1 MMRRNRTAKA
11 KSQNSEAGTT
21 PKLDA
26 ANPGPGEPTADGGQ
40 PPARNRQPATD
51 PDLERRKSEL
61 YARLLRAVEARKSD
75 RSAYYAPSLRH
86 GLHCPDLDRSA
97 AATGE
102 NPEGLK
108 AHLRLFDRVFGGL
121 LGFASQ
127 RPKTGES
134 QKPGADH
141 RQSSNPQ
148 SPDPLPVDA
157 RSPLAPKLT
166 RALALLM
173 WLPMRLMRTQ
183 AIWERRALSYRLQ
196 ELGRWRRRYGL
207 LTPARIDRLRSDL
220 DLLFNQHLDERA
232 WLRRV
237 RRRWLL
243 LWEALFEPSAWA
255 ARLAR
260 WRRPGARKRTPASA
274 NSRLRSARR
283 GPRREVWMRRLDEL
297 PPEAIANFSP
307 GHALGAIEKRRK
319 PASVKAPEQW
329 SAWNERVA
337 RTLDRMDCRLRRAT
351 RDLFGA
357 RQPSDAELRGLVK
370 RGTLKVPE
378 TFEEFEQLVAA
389 ALGPEP
395 AVRSKGPSGPAGAG
409 AAGSLADQGAA
420 HSSSLAETASSLP
433 ACGTTPPKPVI
444 SSPFVPP
451 LRTVLSAAK
460 ELRVNCARNPALK
473 IKAMQDSS
481 SLAAPRNDRLDDFY
495 HSPLEGKARRSA
507 VRSVPK
513 KKRLNAPKLK
523 TQGVQG
529 SVAAPP
535 AANPGPAT
543 DNPPL
548 ETGPPSETA
557 NRQFAEALWQRVNF
571 FAGRADELEQLLH
584 ATLDWDTSRLP
595 RLWWRLL
602 PPDHAGECVMA
613 LLRHT
618 DARARALAARSG
630 ISLAE
635 AWRRAEAESRPP
647 APWESQGQAI
657 GGRGHEPR
665 RSRKSSVAGGK
676 PGSKTRALLEMRKF
690 MLDWLAAVD
699 YTGHHANLSVHQV
712 EVTLYDVAVY
722 CFGIHRQFLEWRP
735 VLSSVQ
741 LETRR
746 ERPEW
751 QVRVMTADGEAWV
764 KLSDGRIF
772 QPEEEQAAGVSGSSG
787 QGVQPGP
794 KRAVVG
800 SGGRWFLGKWN
811 FENRNSKFD
820 ILASG
825 F

>member
-1 MMRRNRTAKA
+1 M
-11 KSQNSEAGTT
+11 T

-26 ANPGPGEPTADGGQ
+26 ANPGLGQPTADGGQ

-51 PDLERRKSEL
+51 PDSERRKAEL
-61 YARLLRAVEARKSD
+61 YARLLRAVEARKAD

-121 LGFASQ
+121 LGFASEG
-127 RPKTGES
+127 PKTGES
-134 QKPGADH
+134 QGAGTDN
-141 RQSSNPQ
+141 RESSIANPQ
-148 SPDPLPVDA
+148 SPDPLPVGA
-157 RSPLAPKLT
+157 RSPFAPKLT

-183 AIWERRALSYRLQ
+183 AIWERRALCYRLQ
-196 ELGRWRRRYGL
+196 ELGRWRRRYGP

-232 WLRRV
+232 WLQRV

-260 WRRPGARKRTPASA
+260 WHRPGARKRAPASA
-274 NSRLRSARR
+274 NSRLRSAPRAA
-283 GPRREVWMRRLDEL
+283 RREVWMRRLDEL

-329 SAWNERVA
+329 SAWHERVA
-337 RTLDRMDCRLRRAT
+337 RTLDRMDRRLRRAT

-370 RGTLKVPE
+370 RGKLQVPE

-395 AVRSKGPSGPAGAG
+395 AVRSKGSSGRAGAG
-409 AAGSLADQGAA
+409 AAGSLARNNAV
-420 HSSSLAETASSLP
+420 HLSSLAEMASSLP
-433 ACGTTPPKPVI
+433 GCGTTPGKPVI
-444 SSPFVPP
+444 S
-451 LRTVLSAAK
+451 
-460 ELRVNCARNPALK
+460 RNLAPK
-473 IKAMQDSS
+473 MKAVRDSS
-481 SLAAPRNDRLDDFY
+481 SLAAARNDRLDDSY

-507 VRSVPK
+507 VRSVPQ

-523 TQGVQG
+523 TQGAQG
-529 SVAAPP
+529 SVDAPP
-535 AANPGPAT
+535 AANPEPAT
-543 DNPPL
+543 DNPSRAA
-548 ETGPPSETA
+548 GPPSQTA

-571 FAGRADELEQLLH
+571 FAGCADELEELLH
-584 ATLDWDTSRLP
+584 ATLDWDTSLLP

-613 LLRHT
+613 LLRQT
-618 DARARALAARSG
+618 ETRARALAARSG
-630 ISLAE
+630 ISLDE
-635 AWRRAEAESRPP
+635 AWRRAEAESRPA

-657 GGRGHEPR
+657 GGRGHE
-665 RSRKSSVAGGK
+665 RSRKSLVAGGK
-676 PGSKTRALLEMRKF
+676 PGSKMRALLEMQKF

-699 YTGHHANLSVHQV
+699 YTGHHANLSAHQA

-735 VLSSVQ
+735 QLSSVQ

-751 QVRVMTADGEAWV
+751 QVRVTAADGEAWV

-772 QPEEEQAAGVSGSSG
+772 QPEEERVAGVSGSRG

-794 KRAVVG
+794 ERAVVG
-800 SGGRWFLGKWN
+800 SGSRWFLGKSN

>member
-1 MMRRNRTAKA
+1 MRRSRTAKA
-11 KSQNSEAGTT
+11 GSQNSEAGTT
-21 PKLDA
+21 SNLDA
-26 ANPGPGEPTADGGQ
+26 ADPGPGQPTADGGQ
-40 PPARNRQPATD
+40 PSARNRQPATN
-51 PDLERRKSEL
+51 PDLERRKAEL
-61 YARLLRAVEARKSD
+61 YARLLRAVEARKAD

-102 NPEGLK
+102 NPEALK
-108 AHLRLFDRVFGGL
+108 AHLRLFDRVFGSL

-127 RPKTGES
+127 GPKAGGNQE
-134 QKPGADH
+134 PGADH
-141 RQSSNPQ
+141 RQSSTSNPQ
-148 SPDPLPVDA
+148 SPDPLPVGA

-183 AIWERRALSYRLQ
+183 AIWERRALCYRLH
-196 ELGRWRRRYGL
+196 ELGRWRRRYGP

-232 WLRRV
+232 WLQRV

-255 ARLAR
+255 ARMAR
-260 WRRPGARKRTPASA
+260 WRQPGARKRTPASA
-274 NSRLRSARR
+274 HSQPRSAPRAA
-283 GPRREVWMRRLDEL
+283 RREVWMRRLDEL

-307 GHALGAIEKRRK
+307 GHVLAAIEKRRK

-337 RTLDRMDCRLRRAT
+337 RTLDRMDRRLRRAT

-357 RQPSDAELRGLVK
+357 RQPPDAELRGLVK
-370 RGTLKVPE
+370 RGKLKVPD

-395 AVRSKGPSGPAGAG
+395 GHREPGKGTGPVRSKGSKVPADAG
-409 AAGSLADQGAA
+409 SAGSLVRNNAA
-420 HSSSLAETASSLP
+420 HASSLQE
-433 ACGTTPPKPVI
+433 TTLPTAPRSVSKNKGVKAQKPTVKTARALASVDVPRTANYNLPTGPPQPQ
-444 SSPFVPP
+444 P
-451 LRTVLSAAK
+451 RTSNPELAK
-460 ELRVNCARNPALK
+460 EN
-473 IKAMQDSS
+473 Q
-481 SLAAPRNDRLDDFY
+481 
-495 HSPLEGKARRSA
+495 
-507 VRSVPK
+507 
-513 KKRLNAPKLK
+513 
-523 TQGVQG
+523 
-529 SVAAPP
+529 
-535 AANPGPAT
+535 
-543 DNPPL
+543 PL
-548 ETGPPSETA
+548 ETGPPSQTA
-557 NRQFAEALWQRVNF
+557 NHQFAEALWQRVNF
-571 FAGRADELEQLLH
+571 FAGRADELEQLLQ

-602 PPDHAGECVMA
+602 PPDHASECAMA
-613 LLRHT
+613 LLRQT
-618 DARARALAARSG
+618 DVRARALAGRSG
-630 ISLAE
+630 ISLDE
-635 AWRRAEAESRPP
+635 AWRRAEAESRPA

-657 GGRGHEPR
+657 GGRGQEPGG
-665 RSRKSSVAGGK
+665 SRKSSVAGGK
-676 PGSKTRALLEMRKF
+676 PGSRTRALLEMRKF
-690 MLDWLAAVD
+690 MLDWQAAVD
-699 YTGHHANLSVHQV
+699 YTGHHANLSAHQV

-722 CFGIHRQFLEWRP
+722 CFGIRRQFLEWRP
-735 VLSSVQ
+735 RLSSVQ

-772 QPEEEQAAGVSGSSG
+772 QPEEEQVAGVSGSRG

-794 KRAVVG
+794 ERAVVG
-800 SGGRWFLGKWN
+800 SGSRWFLGKSN